1 MLRQA
6 QRDREQRRKEQ
17 QRVRAEKRKR
27 ALEEEGKQAKGEEAT
42 EKKSNNT
49 GSANNSVRSKSA
61 PKTREKKDTF
71 NEKPS
76 EVAQQS
82 VIVAGESHTEKTTQ
96 KINTKKEKQPN
107 TNANKKNQQQP
118 SQMVW
123 MPKVTSG
130 GAKEEAKESKNGAEG
145 QKREHPTNRAR
156 DASHQKEASS
166 N

>member
-17 QRVRAEKRKR
+17 QKVRAEKRKR
-27 ALEEEGKQAKGEEAT
+27 ALEEEGKQAKGGIAS
-42 EKKSNNT
+42 EKKANNT
-49 GSANNSVRSKSA
+49 GSANSSVRSKSA

-76 EVAQQS
+76 DVAQQS
-82 VIVAGESHTEKTTQ
+82 AIVAGETHTEKTQ

-107 TNANKKNQQQP
+107 TNAKKKNQQKP

-130 GAKEEAKESKNGAEG
+130 GAKEEAKESQNGAEG

-156 DASHQKEASS
+156 DASHQKETSS